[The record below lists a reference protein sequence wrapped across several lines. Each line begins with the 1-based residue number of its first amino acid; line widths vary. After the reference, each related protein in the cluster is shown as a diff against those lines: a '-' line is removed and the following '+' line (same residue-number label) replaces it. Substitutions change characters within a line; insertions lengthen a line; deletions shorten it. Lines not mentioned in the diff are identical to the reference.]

1 MINKRILKRC
11 FGYRGKRFYMNVK
24 MVPEYIRET
33 RFLKKH
39 GYDISAQWATC
50 AWFVEVMKE
59 ILKYHRYQGHG
70 APMLLPLN
78 DSYKYSEEQLEL
90 NEQMWHSELDKMIAL
105 LDEMDENNPKYDKMD
120 SEESLNNMNKA
131 KDEFFTLFSKY
142 FYKLWD

>member
-33 RFLKKH
+33 HFLKKH

-59 ILKYHRYQGHG
+59 ILKYHRYQGH
-70 APMLLPLN
+70 
-78 DSYKYSEEQLEL
+78 
-90 NEQMWHSELDKMIAL
+90 WHSELDKMIAL